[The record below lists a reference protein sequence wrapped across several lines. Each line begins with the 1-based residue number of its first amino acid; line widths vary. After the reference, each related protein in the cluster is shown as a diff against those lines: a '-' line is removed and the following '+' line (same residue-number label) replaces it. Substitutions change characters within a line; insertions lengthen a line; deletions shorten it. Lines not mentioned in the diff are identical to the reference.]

1 MPGKQCLASY
11 RPCAAE
17 IILKGK
23 KTMPQEPQGTDSET
37 IKKAV
42 ERHYAAIARGEI
54 KSCCNTAKAA
64 PENLYNIA
72 TQTPGYNAQERAAL
86 PEGADLGLGC
96 GDPTADADL
105 APGQT
110 VLDLGSGAGVDCFLA
125 ARRVGPTGQ
134 VIGVDMTDAMLEKAR
149 ANADRGGFTNVEFRK
164 GEIEHLPVESGTVD
178 RIISNC
184 VINLAPNKAR
194 VFAEAFRVLKPGG
207 QISVSDIVSFGD
219 VPASIRTDLEQWS
232 GCVAGAL
239 DRGEYL
245 RVIRRAGFSSV
256 SVLKDVAYDCLRG
269 LDYGFASVTVRAV
282 K

>member
-1 MPGKQCLASY
+1 MSEEA
-11 RPCAAE
+11 
-17 IILKGK
+17 
-23 KTMPQEPQGTDSET
+23 QGTNSET

-54 KSCCNTAKAA
+54 KSCCNTAKAV
-64 PENLYNIA
+64 PEDLYNIA
-72 TQTPGYNAQERAAL
+72 TAKGYNPRELAAL
-86 PEGADLGLGC
+86 PTGADLGLGC

-125 ARRVGPTGQ
+125 ARRVGPSGR

-149 ANADRGGFTNVEFRK
+149 ANAQRGGFANVEFRK
-164 GEIEHLPVESGTVD
+164 GEIENLPVESGTVD

-184 VINLAPNKAR
+184 VINLAPDKTR
-194 VFAEAFRVLKPGG
+194 VFAEAHRVLKPGG
-207 QISVSDIVSFGD
+207 QVSVSDIVSFGD
-219 VPASIRTDLEQWS
+219 VPASIRADLEQWS

-239 DRGEYL
+239 DREEYL
-245 RVIRRAGFSSV
+245 GVIRRAGFSSV
-256 SVLKDVAYDCLRG
+256 SVLKEVAYDYLRG
-269 LDYGFASVTVRAV
+269 QDYGFASVTVRAV